1 MQHLESPTADAAM
14 DERRLFRDV
23 MGHFP
28 TGVAVV
34 TAAPPD
40 GPPIGVT
47 VNSLTSVSLE
57 PRLIL
62 FCLDHRSRSLQG
74 IRSAGSFV
82 ANILSSGQGELA
94 VRFSRGV
101 NRFDDL
107 ETETWDTG
115 APVFSGAVAIVEC
128 RIVGEHDGGDHAIV
142 LGQVG
147 RLHHRSGTL
156 PLTFYR
162 GQYVKLHAN

>member
-1 MQHLESPTADAAM
+1 MQHQDSPTVDTAM

-40 GPPIGVT
+40 GLPIGVT

-62 FCLDHRSRSLQG
+62 FCLDYRSRSLQG
-74 IRSAGSFV
+74 IRQAGSFV
-82 ANILSSGQGELA
+82 ANILSSGQGDLA

-101 NRFDDL
+101 NRFDDV
-107 ETETWDTG
+107 ETESWETG
-115 APVFSGAVAIVEC
+115 APVFCDAVASIECAIVA
-128 RIVGEHDGGDHAIV
+128 EHDGGDHAIV

-147 RLHHRSGTL
+147 RLYHRSGTM

-162 GQYVKLHAN
+162 GRYVKLHAD